1 MGSKVST
8 YGDVYSYGTLLLEMI
23 TGKRPTDSMFE
34 DGIGLHNYV
43 KMALPDRV
51 LQVADPTLLRE
62 VDQGASSDQILQCL
76 TSISEV
82 GVFCSERF
90 PRERMDISNVVAE
103 LNRTKANFLHGR
115 HGLPA

>member
-51 LQVADPTLLRE
+51 LQVADPTLN
-62 VDQGASSDQILQCL
+62 
-76 TSISEV
+76 
-82 GVFCSERF
+82 FER
-90 PRERMDISNVVAE
+90 S
-103 LNRTKANFLHGR
+103 
-115 HGLPA
+115 